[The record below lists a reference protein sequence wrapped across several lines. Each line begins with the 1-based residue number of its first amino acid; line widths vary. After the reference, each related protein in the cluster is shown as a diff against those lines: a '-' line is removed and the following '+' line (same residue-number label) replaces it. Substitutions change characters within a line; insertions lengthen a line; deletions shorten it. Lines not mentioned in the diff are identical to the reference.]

1 MNATFARYNQRV
13 LPLAT
18 MSRAPLIE
26 RSRLLGKLLPASW
39 RASATLAPFRSR
51 IFASIWAA
59 SLVSNFGGLIESVG
73 AAWLMTS
80 LAPSPQMVALVQ
92 ASTALPIMLLSLPA
106 GAIADISDR
115 RVVMLVAQIFLL
127 MASGTLTTFAF
138 LDRIT
143 PWTLLTLTFLIGCGA
158 ALYAPAW
165 QSSVGEQVPRSNLS
179 AAVSLNSLAF
189 NLARIAGPAIGGVI
203 VAAAGARMAFLVNL
217 LCYVG
222 LITVLA
228 SWSRPK
234 PERLLP
240 PERIPMAV
248 GAGLRYARL
257 SPGIRTVLVRGSVFG
272 LLSSAIWSLLPLIA
286 RDLIGGGA
294 VTFGVLYAA
303 FGAGAVAGALFS
315 ASLRSK
321 HGNEKVARVSTVGFG
336 VGTVLTAISSWHAL
350 SMAALM
356 LAGASWVIALSTFN
370 VTVQTGSP
378 RWVAGRTI
386 AIYQMVTFGGLA
398 AGSWLWGTVAGESN
412 VVTSLV
418 ISGSLMGV
426 SALLG
431 LWLPLPQPEGLN
443 LDPSRTLSA
452 EHANDLERL
461 SDSGPIVVTIEYRIP
476 AADTDRFLA
485 EMRELR
491 RIRRRDGARRWTLMH
506 DTANAEAWIERY
518 HSPNWIEHLRRHHRL
533 TVADQETERR
543 VLALHAGEGPPQVR
557 HLFERHPDTAGEPVV
572 ITDPRLPSG
581 PATARG

>member
-1 MNATFARYNQRV
+1 MNATPAHDTISWTV
-13 LPLAT
+13 
-18 MSRAPLIE
+18 E
-26 RSRLLGKLLPASW
+26 RSGLLNKLPASW
-39 RASATLAPFRSR
+39 RASATLAPFKSR

-92 ASTALPIMLLSLPA
+92 ASTTLPIMLLSLPA
-106 GAIADISDR
+106 GAVADISDR

-138 LDRIT
+138 MDRIT
-143 PWTLLTLTFLIGCGA
+143 PWTLLTLTFLIGCGG

-165 QSSVGEQVPRSNLS
+165 QSSVGEQVPRSGLS

-203 VAAAGARMAFLVNL
+203 VAAAGARTAFLVNL
-217 LCYVG
+217 LCYVA

-228 SWSRPK
+228 TWRRPK
-234 PERLLP
+234 PVRLLP

-272 LLSSAIWSLLPLIA
+272 LLGSAIWALLPLIA

-303 FGAGAVAGALFS
+303 FGAGAVVGALFS
-315 ASLRSK
+315 SSLRSK
-321 HGNEKVARVSTVGFG
+321 HGNERVARVATVGFG

-378 RWVAGRTI
+378 RWVVGRTI
-386 AIYQMVTFGGLA
+386 AIYQMVTFGGLS
-398 AGSWLWGTVAGESN
+398 AGSWLWGTVAAEFN

-418 ISGSLMGV
+418 VSGTLMGV
-426 SALLG
+426 SALVG
-431 LWLPLPQPEGLN
+431 LWLRLPQSEGLN
-443 LDPSRTLSA
+443 LDPSRTMSP
-452 EHANDLERL
+452 EHATDLERL
-461 SDSGPIVVTIEYRIP
+461 SDSGPIVVTIEYRIS

-491 RIRRRDGARRWTLMH
+491 RIRRRDGARRWTLMQ
-506 DTANAEAWIERY
+506 DTANTEAWVERY

-543 VLALHAGEGPPQVR
+543 VLAFHHGEGPPQVR
-557 HLFERHPDTAGEPVV
+557 HLFERHPDTAGEPVA

-581 PATARG
+581 PAAARG

>member
-1 MNATFARYNQRV
+1 M
-13 LPLAT
+13 
-18 MSRAPLIE
+18 IE
-26 RSRLLGKLLPASW
+26 HSRLLSKLPASW
-39 RASATLAPFRSR
+39 RSSATLAPFKSR
-51 IFASIWAA
+51 IFASLWGA
-59 SLVSNFGGLIESVG
+59 SLISNFGGLIESVG

-80 LAPSPQMVALVQ
+80 LAPSPEMVALVQ
-92 ASTALPIMLLSLPA
+92 ASTSLPIMLLSLPA

-115 RVVMLVAQIFLL
+115 RLIMLVAQIFLL
-127 MASGTLTTFAF
+127 LASGTLTTFAF
-138 LDRIT
+138 MGRIT
-143 PWTLLTLTFLIGCGA
+143 PWTLLTLTFLIGCGT

-165 QSSVGEQVPRSNLS
+165 QSSVGEQVPRSHLS

-203 VAAAGARMAFLVNL
+203 VAAAGARAAFLSNL
-217 LCYVG
+217 LCYVALLG
-222 LITVLA
+222 VLA
-228 SWSRPK
+228 TWRRPK

-272 LLSSAIWSLLPLIA
+272 LLGSAIWALLPLIA

-294 VTFGVLYAA
+294 ATFGVLYAA
-303 FGAGAVAGALFS
+303 FGAGAVVGALFS
-315 ASLRSK
+315 SSLRAK
-321 HGNEKVARVSTVGFG
+321 HGNERVARVSTVGFG

-356 LAGASWVIALSTFN
+356 LAGASWVVALSTFN

-398 AGSWLWGTVAGESN
+398 VGSWLWGTVADSLN
-412 VVTSLV
+412 VVASLV
-418 ISGSLMGV
+418 ISGTLMGV
-426 SALLG
+426 SALIG
-431 LWLPLPQPEGLN
+431 LRLPLPQPEGLN

-452 EHANDLERL
+452 DHGTDFERL
-461 SDSGPIVVTIEYRIP
+461 SDSGPIVVTIEYRISAP
-476 AADTDRFLA
+476 DREAFLA

-491 RIRRRDGARRWTLMH
+491 RIRRRDGARRWTLMQ
-506 DTANAEAWIERY
+506 DTENNEAWIERY

-533 TVADQETERR
+533 TVADQEVERR
-543 VLALHAGEGPPQVR
+543 VLAFHRGEGPPEVR
-557 HLFERHPDTAGEPVV
+557 QLFERHPETAGQPVA
-572 ITDPRLPSG
+572 ISDPRLPSG
-581 PATARG
+581 PAAARR

>member
-1 MNATFARYNQRV
+1 
-13 LPLAT
+13 
-18 MSRAPLIE
+18 MSE
-26 RSRLLGKLLPASW
+26 RSPLRLLPASW
-39 RASATLAPFRSR
+39 RSSATLAPFKSR

-59 SLVSNFGGLIESVG
+59 SLIANFGGLIEAVG
-73 AAWLMTS
+73 ASWLMTS
-80 LAPSPQMVALVQ
+80 LAPSPAMVALVQ

-115 RVVMLVAQIFLL
+115 RVVMLVAQVFLL
-127 MASGTLTTFAF
+127 LASGTLTSFAF
-138 LDRIT
+138 MGRIT
-143 PWTLLTLTFLIGCGA
+143 PWTLLTLTFLIGCGT

-165 QSSVGEQVPRSNLS
+165 QSSVGEQVPRSDLS

-203 VAAAGARMAFLVNL
+203 VAAAGARAAFMTNL
-217 LCYVG
+217 LCYIA

-228 SWSRPK
+228 LWRRPK
-234 PERLLP
+234 PPRSLP
-240 PERIPMAV
+240 PERILMAV

-272 LLSSAIWSLLPLIA
+272 LMGSAIWALLPLIA

-303 FGAGAVAGALFS
+303 FGGGAVVGALFS
-315 ASLRSK
+315 ASLRAK
-321 HGNEKVARVSTVGFG
+321 HGNERVTRVATVGFG
-336 VGTVLTAISSWHAL
+336 IGTVLTAVSTWHAL

-370 VTVQTGSP
+370 VTVQTASP

-398 AGSWLWGTVAGESN
+398 FGSWLWGTVAADFS
-412 VVTSLV
+412 VITSLV
-418 ISGSLMGV
+418 VSGTLMGL

-431 LWLPLPQPEGLN
+431 LKLRLPQPEGLN
-443 LDPSRTLSA
+443 LDPSRTFSP
-452 EHANDLERL
+452 EQGTDFERL
-461 SDSGPIVVTIEYRIP
+461 SDSGPIVVTVEYRIS
-476 AADTDRFLA
+476 ATDTDSFLA

-491 RIRRRDGARRWTLMH
+491 RIRRRDGARRWTLMQ
-506 DTANAEAWIERY
+506 DTEDRGAWIERY

-533 TVADQETERR
+533 TVADRETERR
-543 VLALHAGEGPPQVR
+543 VLAFHRGDSPPRVR
-557 HLFERHPDTAGEPVV
+557 HLLERHPDTAGEPVAV
-572 ITDPRLPSG
+572 TDPRLPSG
-581 PATARG
+581 PAAARG

>member
-1 MNATFARYNQRV
+1 M
-13 LPLAT
+13 
-18 MSRAPLIE
+18 IE
-26 RSRLLGKLLPASW
+26 RSRLLSKFPASW
-39 RASATLAPFRSR
+39 RSSATLAPFKSR
-51 IFASIWAA
+51 IFASLWGA

-80 LAPSPQMVALVQ
+80 LAPSPEMVALVQ
-92 ASTALPIMLLSLPA
+92 ASTSLPIMLLSLPA

-115 RVVMLVAQIFLL
+115 RLIMLVAQIFLL
-127 MASGTLTTFAF
+127 LASGTLTTFAF
-138 LDRIT
+138 MGRIT
-143 PWTLLTLTFLIGCGA
+143 PWTLLTLTFLIGCGT

-165 QSSVGEQVPRSNLS
+165 QSSVGEQVPRSHLS

-203 VAAAGARMAFLVNL
+203 VAAAGARAAFLSNL
-217 LCYVG
+217 LCYVA
-222 LITVLA
+222 LIGVLA
-228 SWSRPK
+228 TWRRPK

-272 LLSSAIWSLLPLIA
+272 LLGSAIWALLPLIA

-294 VTFGVLYAA
+294 ATFGVLYAA
-303 FGAGAVAGALFS
+303 FGAGAVVGALFS
-315 ASLRSK
+315 SSLRAK
-321 HGNEKVARVSTVGFG
+321 HGNERVARVSTVGFG

-398 AGSWLWGTVAGESN
+398 VGSWLWGTVAASLN
-412 VVTSLV
+412 VVASLV
-418 ISGSLMGV
+418 ISGTLMGI
-426 SALLG
+426 SALIG
-431 LWLPLPQPEGLN
+431 LRLPLPQPEGLN
-443 LDPSRTLSA
+443 LDPSRTLSPD
-452 EHANDLERL
+452 HGTDFERL
-461 SDSGPIVVTIEYRIP
+461 SDSGPIVVTIEYRIS
-476 AADTDRFLA
+476 AADREAFLA

-491 RIRRRDGARRWTLMH
+491 RIRRRDGARRWTLMQ
-506 DTANAEAWIERY
+506 DTDNNEAWIERY

-533 TVADQETERR
+533 TVADQEVERR
-543 VLALHAGEGPPQVR
+543 VLAFHRGEGPPQVR
-557 HLFERHPDTAGEPVV
+557 QLFERHPETAGQPVA
-572 ITDPRLPSG
+572 ISDPRLPSG
-581 PATARG
+581 PAAARR